1 MLRDLST
8 VVSPILALLLV
19 VLMPVGSV
27 TGAHRDQ
34 LFDPI
39 FPHVHLGNGPPLR
52 QVAPPPKPLQHVVA
66 QAQRGPALG
75 AGAAAAAAALG
86 MGLTPPLPS
95 GTAVL
100 MTETMV
106 RRLWPIKEP
115 PRGRLAEAPPD
126 PPPSEA

>member
-1 MLRDLST
+1 MLRDLSI

-19 VLMPVGSV
+19 VLMPVGTVS
-27 TGAHRDQ
+27 GAHRDQ

-52 QVAPPPKPLQHVVA
+52 QVAPPKPLMHDAA
-66 QAQRGPALG
+66 QPLRGPALG

-86 MGLTPPLPS
+86 IGLTPPLPN
-95 GTAVL
+95 GTTVL
-100 MTETMV
+100 LTQTTA
-106 RRLWPIKEP
+106 RRPWPIKVQ
-115 PRGRLAEAPPD
+115 PRGALTEAPPD